1 MNDYSAARR
10 NMVESQVRPNEVTDS
25 RLVRAMLK
33 VPREQFVP
41 AALRPLAYMEN
52 EVVVGQGG
60 ALHNERRL
68 MAPMPQARLIQLAEI
83 DPTDLVLDIGCGTG
97 YSTAVLAQMAESVV
111 GLECDPALAE
121 AASQTLTEL
130 EVDNAAVVTGALNE
144 GYAAEGPFDAIVING
159 CVPEVP
165 DDLLKQLKDG
175 GRLVAMI
182 SDSDFGQAT
191 LFRNAGGR
199 ISRRGAFDAGA
210 PALPGFEREKTFV
223 F

>member
-1 MNDYSAARR
+1 MDDYTAARR

-25 RLVRAMLK
+25 RLVRAMLE

-41 AALRPLAYMEN
+41 VALRPLAYMEN

-68 MAPMPQARLIQLAEI
+68 LAPMPQARLIQLAEI
-83 DPTDLVLDIGCGTG
+83 APGDLVLDIGCATG
-97 YSTAVLAQMAESVV
+97 YSTAVLARMAESVV
-111 GLECDPALAE
+111 GLESDAALADS
-121 AASQTLTEL
+121 ASQTLTEL
-130 EVDNAAVVTGALNE
+130 EIDNAAVVTGPLKE

-165 DDLLKQLKDG
+165 EALLKQLKDG
-175 GRLVAMI
+175 GRLVVLI
-182 SDSDFGQAT
+182 SDDDFGQAT
-191 LFRNAGGR
+191 LFRKSGGR
-199 ISRRGAFDAGA
+199 ISHRREFDAGA
-210 PALPGFEREKTFV
+210 PPLPGFEKEKTFV